1 MALVPNGN
9 VKQASHE
16 AQVMARCEL
25 MQAGVG
31 VFRQDFQTVI
41 L

>member
-31 VFRQDFQTVI
+31 VGGV
-41 L
+41 